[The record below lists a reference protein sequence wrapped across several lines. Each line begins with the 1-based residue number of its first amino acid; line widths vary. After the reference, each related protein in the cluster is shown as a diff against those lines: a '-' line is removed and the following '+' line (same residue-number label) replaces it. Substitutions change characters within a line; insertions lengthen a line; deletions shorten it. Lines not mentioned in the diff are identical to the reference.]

1 MEDADALQRCGSGDM
16 EAFGILVA
24 RYQGAALGH
33 ARAILGNREDAR
45 EEVQEA
51 FLRAFKALSRF
62 KHGRPFYP
70 WFYTILRHRC
80 FRRLAERRRSSHAPL
95 EDCAIL
101 AEDSREEARPRTQLL
116 ERALR
121 ALTAE
126 DRELLTLK
134 HLDGLT
140 YRELAARLEIPE
152 GTVMSRLYH
161 ARRHL
166 RDAVVALESPR
177 AVTGRAP

>member
-1 MEDADALQRCGSGDM
+1 MEDADALQRCGSGDK

-62 KHGRPFYP
+62 EHGRPFYP

-80 FRRLAERRRSSHAPL
+80 FRRLAERRRSRHALL
-95 EDCAIL
+95 ESCAIL
-101 AEDSREEARPRTQLL
+101 AEDSREEVRPRTLQL

-121 ALTAE
+121 ELTAE

-140 YRELAARLEIPE
+140 YLELSERLEIPE
-152 GTVMSRLYH
+152 GTVMSRLFH
-161 ARRHL
+161 ARRRL
-166 RDAVVALESPR
+166 REAMDALNGQRIVQ
-177 AVTGRAP
+177 GRAP